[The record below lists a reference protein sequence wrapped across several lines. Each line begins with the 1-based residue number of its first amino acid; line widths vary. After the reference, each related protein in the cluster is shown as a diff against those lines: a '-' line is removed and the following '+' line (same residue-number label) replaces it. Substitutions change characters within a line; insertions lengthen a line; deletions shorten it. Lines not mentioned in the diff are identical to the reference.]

1 MKAQAAVEYLIMV
14 GVILAI
20 AIPIFY
26 YSLTYSSESVAI
38 SKSKEAAEAIAS
50 GVDYV
55 YSLGEGTRTTVAID
69 IPTNVKESYILD
81 NEIGFRISTSA
92 GITDV
97 YAMSMTNVT
106 GSLPDTPGRHF
117 IVIKHLG
124 DGVVI
129 E

>member
-50 GVDYV
+50 GGDYV